1 MTTIAVGPALFKNY
15 NTFLT
20 WSVFAIVTWVT
31 LLIGFPFT
39 VQYAREQA
47 PREVWD
53 HRLFMHLNVI
63 LTVVFGL
70 MFTVNA
76 GFGVIAL
83 MTGHLLTLGLLLPI
97 SQLIACI
104 VSARNIRNAI
114 PSASRLIGSL
124 CRLQRRGVRMTNQ
137 GPREVHVILHPKEIF
152 NGARYAGS
160 EIEGRKGASLAG
172 SMAAGLDSDH
182 CLAGSPGGSL
192 LDLVFFCVPE
202 SDAGRAEAPRKLA
215 CRFRCGGVQSRF

>member
-83 MTGHLLTLGLLLPI
+83 MTGHLLTLGLLSDIAADRLYSFSTQYPQRY
-97 SQLIACI
+97 SQRFAPDW
-104 VSARNIRNAI
+104 VAVQA
-114 PSASRLIGSL
+114 A
-124 CRLQRRGVRMTNQ
+124 
-137 GPREVHVILHPKEIF
+137 K
-152 NGARYAGS
+152 
-160 EIEGRKGASLAG
+160 EGRA
-172 SMAAGLDSDH
+172 DD
-182 CLAGSPGGSL
+182 
-192 LDLVFFCVPE
+192 
-202 SDAGRAEAPRKLA
+202 
-215 CRFRCGGVQSRF
+215 